1 MLFMVFL
8 LCGVGGVH
16 HMLVVQSLLFR
27 WKYGPCSV
35 LVVRSL
41 LCVGGAVLVVCW
53 WCGPHSVLL
62 V

>member
-41 LCVGGAVLVVCW
+41 LCVGCVILVV
-53 WCGPHSVLL
+53 
-62 V
+62 